1 MLLRIL
7 NEMLK
12 FQARVLALIFAVTL
26 ACVSSAAQNPAGPQP
41 KRPRTPADYQ
51 TTTLQ
56 EIAAEELE
64 VSESQ
69 KSERVIVH
77 GDLRPSR
84 VRATYRGRVRALP
97 PAKAEVVKRWAR
109 LYAGAPEHYNRP
121 YRSEVLFSEKG
132 INYWLVFRTDSLPEL
147 KRDLKKGSAVDLFLI
162 RMGAT
167 NDGARSAPLL
177 LVESYQKID

>member
-1 MLLRIL
+1 MLRF
-7 NEMLK
+7 K
-12 FQARVLALIFAVTL
+12 ARVLALIFAVTL
-26 ACVSSAAQNPAGPQP
+26 AYGSGAAQNPLGPQP
-41 KRPRTPADYQ
+41 KRARTPADYQ
-51 TTTLQ
+51 TTTLR
-56 EIAAEELE
+56 EVAAKELE

-97 PAKAEVVKRWAR
+97 AAKAEVVKQWAR

-121 YRSEVLFSEKG
+121 YRSEVLFREKG
-132 INYWLVFRTDSLPEL
+132 VDYWLVFRTDSLPQL
-147 KRDLKKGSAVDLFLI
+147 KRDFKKGSAVELFLI
-162 RMGAT
+162 CMGAT

-177 LVESYQKID
+177 LVESYQKIE